1 MVDDDA
7 DAARDAARPALEWIG
22 DPDWDVHIAPL
33 PFADEFRALRA
44 GASGRAERS
53 SRRCPTRGST
63 SSPSSAP
70 WTTPARRIGQLH
82 DAGVTTTVLMPVGPD
97 PLAALEDLARV
108 L

>member
-7 DAARDAARPALEWIG
+7 HAARDAARPALEWIG

-44 GASGRAERS
+44 GAASRADF
-53 SRRCPTRGST
+53 
-63 SSPSSAP
+63 A
-70 WTTPARRIGQLH
+70 ARMPDAWVDQLAVVGTVEDARARIGQLH

-97 PLAALEDLARV
+97 PMDALEDLARV